1 MPTIE
6 TFNGKELP
14 EMETERLIL
23 RQRRLSDAEDIFAYA
38 KLAEVSY
45 PAGFPPVATLEDEI
59 AYLRDIYPKNLAEK
73 KIPSGYGITLKGQ
86 DRVIGSIDFN
96 NRHADGVMEMGY
108 LLHPDYWGQGIMT
121 EAARALI
128 EVGFDLLQLHKIE
141 IGCYDYN
148 QASRRIA
155 EKLGFSLEATIRD
168 RQDAQGKRCNDL
180 RYGLLRREW
189 EMQIS
194 DVSVFIIGAPASGK
208 MTIGQKLEKWTN
220 ARLFH
225 NHESID
231 FALKF
236 MEGFS
241 TEMLKFHQDITLA
254 AMTAFA
260 KQGKNMIGTGVI
272 NFDIAED
279 VQYLQHIQEIFE
291 REQRKVL
298 FIELET
304 TFEERLKRNRTSNRL
319 IHKPLKRHV
328 DISEQEILE
337 TSQYVNFNPSVQPEE
352 LNLYYKINNTHLSA
366 EEVASFVLEK
376 IKEIN
381 SRRSI
386 HDNSY

>member
-1 MPTIE
+1 MKIL
-6 TFNGKELP
+6 GKFENNILP
-14 EMETERLIL
+14 DIETERLIL

-86 DRVIGSIDFN
+86 DKVIGSIDFN

-141 IGCYDYN
+141 IGCYGYN
-148 QASRRIA
+148 QGSRRIA
-155 EKLGFSLEATIRD
+155 EKMGFTLEATLRD
-168 RQDAQGKRCNDL
+168 RQDVQGKRCDDL
-180 RYGLLRREW
+180 RYGLLRSEW
-189 EMQIS
+189 EGQKS
-194 DVSVFIIGAPASGK
+194 DVSIFIIGAPASGK
-208 MTIGQKLEKWTN
+208 MTIGQELEKLTN
-220 ARLFH
+220 AKLFH

-236 MEGFS
+236 MDEFS
-241 TEMLKFHQDITLA
+241 IEMLEFHQDITLA

-260 KQGKNMIGTGVI
+260 RQGRNMIGTGVI
-272 NFDIAED
+272 NFDIVED
-279 VQYLQHIQEIFE
+279 VAYLQRIQEIFE
-291 REQRKVL
+291 SQQRRVL

-304 TFEERLKRNRTSNRL
+304 SFEERLKRNRTANRL

-328 DISEQEILE
+328 DISEQEIVE
-337 TSQYVNFNPSVQPEE
+337 TSQHVNFNPSTQPEE
-352 LNLYYKINNTHLSA
+352 LKLYDKIHNTHLSA
-366 EEVASFVLEK
+366 EDVAHLILEK
-376 IKEIN
+376 IK
-381 SRRSI
+381 SSKGK
-386 HDNSY
+386 

>member
-1 MPTIE
+1 MKIL
-6 TFNGKELP
+6 GKFENNILP
-14 EMETERLIL
+14 DIETERLIL
-23 RQRRLSDAEDIFAYA
+23 RQRTLADAEDIFAYA

-108 LLHPDYWGQGIMT
+108 LLHPDYWGQGIMA

-141 IGCYDYN
+141 IGCYGYN
-148 QASRRIA
+148 QGSRRIA
-155 EKLGFSLEATIRD
+155 EKMGFTLEATIRD
-168 RQDAQGKRCNDL
+168 RQDVQGQRCDDL
-180 RYGLLRREW
+180 RYGLLKSEW
-189 EMQIS
+189 ERQKS
-194 DVSVFIIGAPASGK
+194 DVSIFIIGAPASGK
-208 MTIGQKLEKWTN
+208 MTIGQELEKLTN
-220 ARLFH
+220 AKLFH

-236 MEGFS
+236 MDEFS
-241 TEMLKFHQDITLA
+241 IEMLEFHQDITLA

-260 KQGKNMIGTGVI
+260 RQGRNMIGTGVI

-279 VQYLQHIQEIFE
+279 VAYLQRIQEIFE
-291 REQRKVL
+291 SQQRRVL

-304 TFEERLKRNRTSNRL
+304 SFEERLKRNRTANRL
-319 IHKPLKRHV
+319 IHKPLKRHI
-328 DISEQEILE
+328 DISEQEIVE
-337 TSQYVNFNPSVQPEE
+337 TSQHVNFNPSTQPEE
-352 LNLYYKINNTHLSA
+352 LKLYYKIRNTHLSA
-366 EEVASFVLEK
+366 EDVAHLIVEK
-376 IKEIN
+376 IKTLKEK
-381 SRRSI
+381 
-386 HDNSY
+386 

>member
-1 MPTIE
+1 MKIL
-6 TFNGKELP
+6 GKFENNILP
-14 EMETERLIL
+14 DIETERLIL

-141 IGCYDYN
+141 IGCYGYN
-148 QASRRIA
+148 QGSRRIA
-155 EKLGFSLEATIRD
+155 EKMGFTLEATIRD
-168 RQDAQGKRCNDL
+168 RQDVQGKRCDDL
-180 RYGLLRREW
+180 RYGLLRSEW
-189 EMQIS
+189 EGQKS
-194 DVSVFIIGAPASGK
+194 DVSIFIIGAPASGK
-208 MTIGQKLEKWTN
+208 MTIGQELEKLTN
-220 ARLFH
+220 AKLFH

-236 MEGFS
+236 MDEFS
-241 TEMLKFHQDITLA
+241 IEMLEFHQDITLA

-260 KQGKNMIGTGVI
+260 RQGRNMIGTGVI

-279 VQYLQHIQEIFE
+279 VAYLQRIQEIFE
-291 REQRKVL
+291 SQQRRVL

-304 TFEERLKRNRTSNRL
+304 SFEERLKRNRTANRL

-328 DISEQEILE
+328 DISEQEIVE
-337 TSQYVNFNPSVQPEE
+337 TSQHVNFNPSTQPEE
-352 LNLYYKINNTHLSA
+352 LKLYYKIRNTHLSA
-366 EEVASFVLEK
+366 EDVAHLIVEK
-376 IKEIN
+376 IKTLKEK
-381 SRRSI
+381 
-386 HDNSY
+386 

>member
-1 MPTIE
+1 MKIL
-6 TFNGKELP
+6 GKFENNILP
-14 EMETERLIL
+14 DIETERLIL

-73 KIPSGYGITLKGQ
+73 KVPSGYGITLKGQ
-86 DRVIGSIDFN
+86 DKVIGSIDFN

-141 IGCYDYN
+141 IGCYGYN
-148 QASRRIA
+148 QGSRRIA
-155 EKLGFSLEATIRD
+155 EKLGFTLEATLRD
-168 RQDAQGKRCNDL
+168 RQDVQGQRCDDL
-180 RYGLLRREW
+180 RYGLLKSEW
-189 EMQIS
+189 EMQTS
-194 DVSVFIIGAPASGK
+194 DVSIFIIGAPASGK
-208 MTIGQKLEKWTN
+208 MTIGQELEKLTN
-220 ARLFH
+220 AKLFH

-236 MEGFS
+236 MDEFS
-241 TEMLKFHQDITLA
+241 IEMLEFHQDITLA

-260 KQGKNMIGTGVI
+260 RQGRNMIGTGVI

-279 VQYLQHIQEIFE
+279 VAYLQRIQEIFE
-291 REQRKVL
+291 SQQRRVL

-304 TFEERLKRNRTSNRL
+304 SFEERLKRNRTANRL
-319 IHKPLKRHV
+319 IHKPLKRQV
-328 DISEQEILE
+328 DISEQEIVE
-337 TSQYVNFNPSVQPEE
+337 TSQHVNFNPSTQPEE
-352 LNLYYKINNTHLSA
+352 LKLYYKIHNTHLPA
-366 EEVASFVLEK
+366 EDVAHLILEK
-376 IKEIN
+376 IKAVKEK
-381 SRRSI
+381 
-386 HDNSY
+386 